1 MVRKFTVPRLTITL
15 SDEQAEK
22 VEQLSGEGGPYE
34 SKSEVVRMFIQRGER
49 VDELE
54 QKVERLEREKQLI
67 LEDREERNELVR
79 YVEDELTYR
88 EAGLS
93 KRVRW
98 WLFGRER

>member
-1 MVRKFTVPRLTITL
+1 
-15 SDEQAEK
+15 
-22 VEQLSGEGGPYE
+22 
-34 SKSEVVRMFIQRGER
+34 MFIQRGER

-54 QKVERLEREKQLI
+54 QKAERLEREKQLI

-98 WLFGRER
+98 WLFGRDR